1 MLDSQNS
8 RETSPLSSMM
18 KNQGDWSPAAGH
30 TQGSSMD
37 FSGQYI
43 NGAMLSESS
52 QTQDWS
58 YGGTPGPTNTFS
70 PVQTSFFQQPAVAMP
85 FASPAPVSGP
95 AYPPMLHV
103 HSLPPKSRV
112 ETQIPV
118 KLTLHPVPPGISKI
132 HLQTHT
138 ISKSKL
144 VAKPTPEKSPDM
156 LELHA
161 MLVCTSAMQD
171 PTKRGRAFT
180 QAATLLSNEK
190 RESRRSSSGDTTSSD
205 DDEDK
210 PSNGGPV
217 HICLGCIERERKRA
231 ARKKTKNV
239 EEEQLWQKDEAKRTI
254 VFNTQEVK
262 EWQEPSPPKIGENTQ
277 NPATYGQNAQFPET
291 AVQVDIPM
299 RIACY
304 CRHQEEKIGFQCVKT
319 ALSFI
324 HGIADSFSGSYS
336 LSKIIRIIWS
346 RKP

>member
-1 MLDSQNS
+1 
-8 RETSPLSSMM
+8 MM
-18 KNQGDWSPAAGH
+18 KTQGDWPPAAGH
-30 TQGSSMD
+30 VQGSSID

-43 NGAMLSESS
+43 NGAMLSEPS
-52 QTQDWS
+52 QTQDWPYS
-58 YGGTPGPTNTFS
+58 GAPGHSNAFS
-70 PVQTSFFQQPAVAMP
+70 PIQPSFFQQPAVAMP

-103 HSLPPKSRV
+103 HSLPSKSRV

-171 PTKRGRAFT
+171 PAKRGRAFA

-190 RESRRSSSGDTTSSD
+190 RKLRRSSSGDTTSSD

-210 PSNGGPV
+210 PANGGPV
-217 HICLGCIERERKRA
+217 HICMGCIERERKRA

-262 EWQEPSPPKIGENTQ
+262 EWQEPSPPKTGENAQ
-277 NPATYGQNAQFPET
+277 NPAAYGQNAQFPET

-304 CRHQEEKIGFQCVKT
+304 CRHQEEKIGFQCVQT
-319 ALSFI
+319 AWSLTHS
-324 HGIADSFSGSYS
+324 IADSLLGSYS
-336 LSKIIRIIWS
+336 LSKIIRIPWS

>member
-1 MLDSQNS
+1 
-8 RETSPLSSMM
+8 
-18 KNQGDWSPAAGH
+18 
-30 TQGSSMD
+30 MD
-37 FSGQYI
+37 FSSPYM
-43 NGAMLSESS
+43 NGAMLGEPS
-52 QTQDWS
+52 QTQDWPYS
-58 YGGTPGPTNTFS
+58 GARGPANAFS
-70 PVQTSFFQQPAVAMP
+70 PIQTSILQPSAVAMP

-95 AYPPMLHV
+95 AYPPLLHA
-103 HSLPPKSRV
+103 HPLPPKSRV

-144 VAKPTPEKSPDM
+144 VAKPTPESSPDM

-171 PTKRGRAFT
+171 PIKRGRAFGR
-180 QAATLLSNEK
+180 AATLSANKNQEG
-190 RESRRSSSGDTTSSD
+190 RRSSSGDTISSD

-210 PSNGGPV
+210 PANGGPV
-217 HICLGCIERERKRA
+217 HICMGCIERERKRA
-231 ARKKTKNV
+231 ARKKTKNA

-262 EWQEPSPPKIGENTQ
+262 EWQEPSPPKSGESVQ
-277 NPATYGQNAQFPET
+277 NPGTYGQNAQFPEA

-304 CRHQEEKIGFQCVKT
+304 CRHQEEKVGFQCVQNPSP
-319 ALSFI
+319 LI
-324 HGIADSFSGSYS
+324 HDIADSF
-336 LSKIIRIIWS
+336 
-346 RKP
+346 